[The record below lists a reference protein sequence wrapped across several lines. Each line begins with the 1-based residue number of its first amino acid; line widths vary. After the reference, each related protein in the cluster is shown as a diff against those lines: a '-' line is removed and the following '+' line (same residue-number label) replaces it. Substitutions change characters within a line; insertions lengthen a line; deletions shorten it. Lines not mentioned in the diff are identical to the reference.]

1 MTGAQ
6 VRPGKASRRAC
17 YEAAMSSHEP
27 QDLIL
32 AYKPSK
38 YQCES

>member
-6 VRPGKASRRAC
+6 VRPRKASRRTC
-17 YEAAMSSHEP
+17 SEPAMLSHEP

-38 YQCES
+38 YQ